1 MNYLFDCL
9 LKTTIISSISICILL
24 LLKTSLFKIFSKK
37 FNYYI
42 WLIII
47 FRMIFFFFS
56 YSIDFTKEVSKDYV
70 LIDNITKLD
79 NKINPS
85 VDISFLILLTWII
98 VAMSTWCYTL
108 IRYIKFKNLII
119 DTSYEVEDEYI
130 NNIYQNLL
138 IELNIKKNIPLKYT
152 EELES
157 PAGMGLF
164 KSYIFLPDLP
174 YSKDKLNWILKH
186 ELMHFKN
193 KDILIKFLVLSVK
206 IIYWFNPLV
215 YVMSNKVNLDCEL
228 CCDESVMNNC
238 SIKERKLYG
247 LTLLHSIE
255 LSKFNDTEVLTTE
268 FNKLDLEIRL
278 ENILKNKGK
287 NGIISGM
294 LIFIILSTS
303 FLEINALEPIRNKIN
318 SENKANAENDGFKF
332 DETTD
337 YTYATAP
344 EKYRKKYEET
354 CKKLGRTPKDSD
366 IIEVSTQDEDNL
378 IPTD

>member
-24 LLKTSLFKIFSKK
+24 LLKKSLFKIFSKK

-47 FRMIFFFFS
+47 SRMLFFFFS
-56 YSIDFTKEVSKDYV
+56 YSIDFTKETSKNYV

-85 VDISFLILLTWII
+85 ADISSLILLTWII
-98 VAMSTWCYTL
+98 VAIVTLSYTL
-108 IRYIKFKNLII
+108 IKYIRFKNLIV

-130 NNIYQNLL
+130 NNMYQNLL
-138 IELNIKKNIPLKYT
+138 IELNIKKNIPLRYT
-152 EELES
+152 DELES
-157 PAGMGLF
+157 PAGIGLF
-164 KSYIFLPDLP
+164 KSYVLLLDLP
-174 YSKDKLNWILKH
+174 YDKDKIYWILKH
-186 ELMHFKN
+186 ELIHFKN
-193 KDILIKFLVLSVK
+193 KDILIRFLVE
-206 IIYWFNPLV
+206 IIKSLYWFNPLV
-215 YVMSNKVNLDCEL
+215 YVMSKKIVADCEL

-255 LSKFNDTEVLTTE
+255 LVKFNDTELLTTE

-278 ENILKNKGK
+278 ENILKSKGK
-287 NGIISGM
+287 NGIILAI
-294 LIFIILSTS
+294 LIFIISSTS
-303 FLEINALEPIRNKIN
+303 FLEINALEPIRNKMN
-318 SENKANAENDGFKF
+318 SENKATTENEGFKF
-332 DETTD
+332 DETID

-344 EKYRKKYEET
+344 EKYRKKYKET
-354 CKKLGRTPKDSD
+354 CKKLGITPRDSD
-366 IIEVSTQDEDNL
+366 IIEVSTQNEDNL

>member
-24 LLKTSLFKIFSKK
+24 LLKTSLFKIFSKE

-42 WLIII
+42 WLIVIL
-47 FRMIFFFFS
+47 RMIFFFFS

-70 LIDNITKLD
+70 LIDNITKL
-79 NKINPS
+79 NTKINPS
-85 VDISFLILLTWII
+85 LDISFWILLAWII
-98 VAMSTWCYTL
+98 GAIASWSYLL

-130 NNIYQNLL
+130 NNIYQDLL

-152 EELES
+152 DELKS
-157 PAGMGLF
+157 PAGIGLF
-164 KSYIFLPDLP
+164 KSYVLLLDLP
-174 YSKDKLNWILKH
+174 YDRDKIYWILKH
-186 ELMHFKN
+186 ELIHFKN
-193 KDILIKFLVLSVK
+193 KDILIKFLVEFIKSL
-206 IIYWFNPLV
+206 YWFNPLV
-215 YVMSNKVNLDCEL
+215 YIMGKKIAADCEL

-238 SIKERKLYG
+238 SIKERKIYG

-255 LSKFNDTEVLTTE
+255 LAKFNDTELLTTE

-278 ENILKNKGK
+278 ENILKSKGK
-287 NGIISGM
+287 NGIILGI

-303 FLEINALEPIRNKIN
+303 FLEINALEPIINKTK
-318 SENKANAENDGFKF
+318 SENKASTENDGFKF
-332 DETTD
+332 YETID

-354 CKKLGRTPKDSD
+354 CKKLGTTPKDSD
-366 IIEVSTQDEDNL
+366 VIEVSTQNEDNL